1 MGVNMNTNGTVIDVG
16 DEALIYKRNFGNTLS
31 VAVCENR
38 AKGIKI
44 LIKKYPHLDVI
55 LLDDAMQHLRV
66 KPHLQ
71 LLLSDYSHPFTMTI
85 YSL

>member
-1 MGVNMNTNGTVIDVG
+1 LGIN
-16 DEALIYKRNFGNTLS
+16 LS
-31 VAVCENR
+31 VVVCENR

-44 LIKKYPHLDVI
+44 LIEKYPHLDVI
-55 LLDDAMQHLRV
+55 LLDDAMQHLGV

-71 LLLSDYSHPFTMTI
+71 LLLSDYSHPFTMII